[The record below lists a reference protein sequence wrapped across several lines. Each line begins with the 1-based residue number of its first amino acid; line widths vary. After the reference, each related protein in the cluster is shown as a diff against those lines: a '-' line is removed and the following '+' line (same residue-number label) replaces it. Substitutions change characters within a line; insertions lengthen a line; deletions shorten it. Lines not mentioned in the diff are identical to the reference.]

1 MRSFVELEGR
11 GDFLERGELGAAPL
25 TSGSWLDR
33 EGSWIS
39 QAPPLGD
46 VGEERLD
53 SLLAFE
59 GWEKESSL
67 PPSAG
72 WKKREI
78 LGRLLLILAP
88 VTSQS
93 PAGGHPDTG
102 AERNKGLLNFGREN
116 ILLQAQESPP
126 GGGKMFW
133 ECLGTPADF
142 QAQPTQK
149 REIHSAEE
157 HELHI
162 PEEEGRRSSRRGST
176 RKSAACPVQRPK
188 TA

>member
-1 MRSFVELEGR
+1 MDLACFCLSVIL
-11 GDFLERGELGAAPL
+11 
-25 TSGSWLDR
+25 S
-33 EGSWIS
+33 IKH
-39 QAPPLGD
+39 
-46 VGEERLD
+46 D
-53 SLLAFE
+53 SVCQVVFD
-59 GWEKESSL
+59 K
-67 PPSAG
+67 
-72 WKKREI
+72 
-78 LGRLLLILAP
+78 LGRDSAPSQCSSIYIKTLIGIEG
-88 VTSQS
+88 
-93 PAGGHPDTG
+93 AGGKIKEPSGVPPDTG

-162 PEEEGRRSSRRGST
+162 PEEGRRSSRRGST

>member
-1 MRSFVELEGR
+1 M
-11 GDFLERGELGAAPL
+11 
-25 TSGSWLDR
+25 
-33 EGSWIS
+33 EGSSVTLTCSSDANPAAKYTWYKRSGDKQVQPLSEETQFVVSSIRSSDSGEYGSFDFCPININSQIIS
-39 QAPPLGD
+39 S
-46 VGEERLD
+46 VGPE
-53 SLLAFE
+53 
-59 GWEKESSL
+59 
-67 PPSAG
+67 PSG
-72 WKKREI
+72 V
-78 LGRLLLILAP
+78 P
-88 VTSQS
+88 
-93 PAGGHPDTG
+93 PDTG

-157 HELHI
+157 HELQI